1 MQSLDPVQSAQKSLP
16 NSFPPLDVDI
26 SSLPAPPRQVI
37 APVKKEK
44 KPKAAAVAAETQPE
58 GIVASVTATASA
70 AAAAVTGALESV
82 KEAVVGSSPA
92 APEVKEGGKKKEKKE
107 KPAKA
112 PAPAKAEPTGPLPS
126 MIDMRVGKVLDG
138 ELRCQQIVLI

>member
-16 NSFPPLDVDI
+16 NSFPPLDVDV
-26 SSLPAPPRQVI
+26 SSLPPPPRQVI

-44 KPKAAAVAAETQPE
+44 KPKAAAAAAEPQPE

-92 APEVKEGGKKKEKKE
+92 ADVKEGGKKKEKKE

-138 ELRCQQIVLI
+138 EFNCQRIGLRS